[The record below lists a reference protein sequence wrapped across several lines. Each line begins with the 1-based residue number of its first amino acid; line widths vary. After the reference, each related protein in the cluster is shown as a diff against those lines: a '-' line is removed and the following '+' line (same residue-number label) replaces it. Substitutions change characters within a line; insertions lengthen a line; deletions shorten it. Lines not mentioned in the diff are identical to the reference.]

1 MQGLEAACVL
11 ASSSVTKRPANVVT
25 EVFKSRHMDSDYDI
39 FEKLPDGKV
48 IWRFAVIGRDIAVAQ
63 FEQIAAISANE
74 VFVVQ
79 VDSQEVI
86 LRKIA
91 LAHRRWEGN
100 LLQ

>member
-1 MQGLEAACVL
+1 
-11 ASSSVTKRPANVVT
+11 
-25 EVFKSRHMDSDYDI
+25 MDSDYDI
-39 FEKLPDGKV
+39 FEKLPGGKV

-79 VDSQEVI
+79 VDTREVI
-86 LRKIA
+86 LRKTA